1 MLIEFFPKKIK
12 AANMDFFLPLQISYG
27 DLNFCMIYFTL
38 GFGRYIVQQ
47 TC

>member
-1 MLIEFFPKKIK
+1 MLIEFFPKKNQ

-27 DLNFCMIYFTL
+27 DLNFCMRYFHPW
-38 GFGRYIVQQ
+38 FWEIKQ